1 MDIFK
6 TSTWKPEDGEFKKI
20 HFWRNKSPIE
30 VLIET
35 EIQLSRNKKPAVK
48 LLWKEIL
55 QCLKSEWLLHAN
67 PSFLAGV

>member
-6 TSTWKPEDGEFKKI
+6 TSKLKTEDGEFKKI

-48 LLWKEIL
+48 LL
-55 QCLKSEWLLHAN
+55 
-67 PSFLAGV
+67 

>member
-6 TSTWKPEDGEFKKI
+6 TSKWKTEDGEFTKI
-20 HFWRNKSPIE
+20 YFWSNKSPIE

-35 EIQLSRNKKPAVK
+35 EIQLSRNNNWAVK

-55 QCLKSEWLLHAN
+55 KCLESELLLHAN
-67 PSFLAGV
+67 PRFLADV